1 MGLLRTSKN
10 VTKRSKIHNFQ
21 ELILKN
27 QIGWKWIEI
36 SSNYKTA
43 WLWNFKKKKDKNLVV
58 RFDCNIQRSIVTLVA
73 CQKRHVWPIKANF
86 SAFQAEINII
96 NMTQSNWNLQKQM
109 EKRLMLTVNDDE
121 KDSKSKSSR
130 NGLSKWAPNRW
141 NLHIE
146 MIQREGKSMLCF
158 FFYVFLFLNGE
169 KWAVIL
175 NCQLVSECLIK
186 WQPAPCY

>member
-1 MGLLRTSKN
+1 MDGNELKFPAIIKLL
-10 VTKRSKIHNFQ
+10 
-21 ELILKN
+21 
-27 QIGWKWIEI
+27 GYEI
-36 SSNYKTA
+36 I
-43 WLWNFKKKKDKNLVV
+43 KKKDKNLVV

-86 SAFQAEINII
+86 SAFQAEINIV
-96 NMTQSNWNLQKQM
+96 NMTQSNWNLEKQM

-158 FFYVFLFLNGE
+158 FFFFCFYFFKWWKMSGNFELPVGE
-169 KWAVIL
+169 R
-175 NCQLVSECLIK
+175 VS
-186 WQPAPCY
+186 Y